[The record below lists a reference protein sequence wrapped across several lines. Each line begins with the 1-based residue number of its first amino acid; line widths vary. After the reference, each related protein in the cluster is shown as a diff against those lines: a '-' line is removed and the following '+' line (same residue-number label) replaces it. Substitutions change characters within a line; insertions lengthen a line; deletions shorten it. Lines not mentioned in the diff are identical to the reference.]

1 MLKLTDAYKL
11 FEHCTVYETK
21 TENRACYAF
30 GD

>member
-11 FEHCTVYETK
+11 FEHCKVYETK
-21 TENRACYAF
+21 TENWICHAP